1 MTVKLQGEVEA
12 FFHDAQA
19 GSGSEEGN
27 DPESSVSE

>member
-19 GSGSEEGN
+19 GADGGTAEDEA
-27 DPESSVSE
+27 